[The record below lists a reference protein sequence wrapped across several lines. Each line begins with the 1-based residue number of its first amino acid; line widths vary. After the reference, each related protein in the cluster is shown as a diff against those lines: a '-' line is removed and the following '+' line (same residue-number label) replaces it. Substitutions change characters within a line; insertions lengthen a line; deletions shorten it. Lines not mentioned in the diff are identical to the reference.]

1 MNKYIEEILMYES
14 TNKNKPFDLA
24 LIPEDVREYVIWM
37 LRKEYIKKIYERE
50 RKEYMK
56 KIYKR
61 DDTND
66 DS

>member
-1 MNKYIEEILMYES
+1 MNKYVEEILAYEA
-14 TNKNKPFDLA
+14 TYNEPFDLA

-37 LRKEYIKKIYERE
+37 LRKEYIKKIYER
-50 RKEYMK
+50 
-56 KIYKR
+56 

>member
-14 TNKNKPFDLA
+14 VNKDKPFDLT

-37 LRKEYIKKIYERE
+37 LRKEYIKQG
-50 RKEYMK
+50 
-56 KIYKR
+56 YKR
-61 DDTND
+61 DNTND

>member
-1 MNKYIEEILMYES
+1 MYKYIKEILIYES
-14 TNKNKPFDLA
+14 VNKNKPFDLA

-37 LRKEYIKKIYERE
+37 LRKEYMKKIYE
-50 RKEYMK
+50 
-56 KIYKR
+56 R

>member
-1 MNKYIEEILMYES
+1 MNKYVEEILAYEAAH
-14 TNKNKPFDLA
+14 NEPFDLA

-37 LRKEYIKKIYERE
+37 LRKEYR
-50 RKEYMK
+50 K

-66 DS
+66 DT

>member
-1 MNKYIEEILMYES
+1 MNKYIEEILAYEAV
-14 TNKNKPFDLA
+14 NKEPFDLA

-37 LRKEYIKKIYERE
+37 LRKEYIKKIYER
-50 RKEYMK
+50 
-56 KIYKR
+56 

>member
-1 MNKYIEEILMYES
+1 MNKYVEEILTYEAV
-14 TNKNKPFDLA
+14 NKEPFDLA

-37 LRKEYIKKIYERE
+37 LIKEYIKKIYER
-50 RKEYMK
+50 
-56 KIYKR
+56 